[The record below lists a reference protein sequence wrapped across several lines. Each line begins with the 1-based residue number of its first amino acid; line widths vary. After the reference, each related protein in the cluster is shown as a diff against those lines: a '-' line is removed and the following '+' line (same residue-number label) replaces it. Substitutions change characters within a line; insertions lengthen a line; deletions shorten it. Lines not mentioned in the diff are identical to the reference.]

1 MQNFIFENPT
11 RILFGKGQIKRIGA
25 EVRRHGERA
34 LLVYGSGS
42 IRKNG
47 VYDQVMA
54 SLGEAAVAV
63 VEFPGARSNP
73 VLSHVRRGIDL
84 ARKEGVD
91 VVLAVGGGSV
101 IDTAKAIAAGAPAEC
116 DVWDFFLRKSAIKRA
131 LPVLTVVTV
140 SASASEM
147 NPAAVITNEDGARKY
162 SIRDMAV
169 QPKASVLDPTVLFS
183 LDRAYSAYSAVDII
197 AHMLEG
203 YFTNTATA
211 SGLQDGLV
219 EALMHNVMESTGTIL
234 REPENYEARAT
245 LMWSAVLGFNGL
257 TTAGMGIVGFPMH
270 MIEHALSALYDVP
283 HGAGLSVVMPGW
295 MTWASRQSPAR
306 FARLAR
312 KVFHVEAPDDA
323 EAAREGI
330 AGLKRWFAAIG
341 SPVTLAE
348 AKIPEGDIDRIAD
361 NAFALAQVW
370 GLKAYTK
377 EVITEILNLCR

>member
-1 MQNFIFENPT
+1 MENFIFENPT
-11 RILFGKGQIKRIGA
+11 RILFGKGQIKRIGT
-25 EVRRHGERA
+25 EVRRHGQKV

-42 IRKNG
+42 IKRNG

-54 SLGEAAVAV
+54 SLGEAGIAV

-73 VLSHVRRGIDL
+73 VLSHVRLGIEV
-84 ARKEGVD
+84 ARREGAD
-91 VVLAVGGGSV
+91 TSLAVGGGSV

-116 DVWDFFLRKSAIKRA
+116 DVWDFFLRKSAIRKA

-203 YFTNTATA
+203 YFTNTAA
-211 SGLQDGLV
+211 ESDLQDGLV
-219 EALMHNVMESTGTIL
+219 ESLMHNVMESTGVIL
-234 REPENYEARAT
+234 REPDNYEARAT

-257 TTAGMGIVGFPMH
+257 TTAGMGVVGFPMH
-270 MIEHALSALYDVP
+270 MIEHALSALYDIP
-283 HGAGLSVVMPGW
+283 HGAGLSIVMPGW
-295 MTWASRQSPAR
+295 MTWAARRNPAR

-312 KVFHVEAPDDA
+312 RVFHVEAADDA
-323 EAAREGI
+323 EASREGI
-330 AGLKRWFAAIG
+330 ASLRKWFAAIG

-348 AKIPEGDIDRIAD
+348 GKIPDSDIDAVAE
-361 NAFALAQVW
+361 NAYTLAQVW
-370 GLKAYTK
+370 GLKEYSK
-377 EVITEILNLCR
+377 EVIVEILCLCR

>member
-11 RILFGKGQIKRIGA
+11 RILFGKGQIKRIGTEA
-25 EVRRHGERA
+25 RRYGTKV
-34 LLVYGSGS
+34 LLVCGSGS
-42 IRKNG
+42 IKRNG
-47 VYDQVMA
+47 VYNQVMA
-54 SLGEAAVAV
+54 SLGEAGIAV
-63 VEFPGARSNP
+63 VDFPGARSNP
-73 VLSHVRRGIDL
+73 VLSHVRMGIDL
-84 ARKEGVD
+84 ARQEGTD

-101 IDTAKAIAAGAPAEC
+101 IDTAKAIAAGVPAEC

-131 LPVLTVVTV
+131 LPILTVVTV

-169 QPKASVLDPTVLFS
+169 QPKVSVLDPTVLFS
-183 LDRAYSAYSAVDII
+183 LDKAYSAYSAVDII

-211 SGLQDGLV
+211 SDLQDGMV
-219 EALMHNVMESTGTIL
+219 EALMHSVMESTGTIL

-270 MIEHALSALYDVP
+270 MVEHALSALYDIA
-283 HGAGLSVVMPGW
+283 HGAGLSIVMPAW
-295 MTWASRQSPAR
+295 MTWAARRNPAR

-312 KVFHVEAPDDA
+312 RVFHVEATDDA

-330 AGLKRWFAAIG
+330 ESLRKWFVAIG

-348 AKIPEGDIDRIAD
+348 GKIPEGGIDAIAE

-370 GLKAYTK
+370 GLKEYSK
-377 EVITEILNLCR
+377 EVITEILSMCR

>member
-11 RILFGKGQIKRIGA
+11 RILFGKGQIRRIGA
-25 EVRRHGERA
+25 EVRRHGA
-34 LLVYGSGS
+34 KVLLVYGTGS
-42 IRKNG
+42 IKRNG

-54 SLGEAAVAV
+54 SLAEAGVAVA
-63 VEFPGARSNP
+63 EFPGARSNP
-73 VLSHVRRGIDL
+73 VLSHVRLGIER
-84 ARKEGVD
+84 ARNEGAD

-101 IDTAKAIAAGAPAEC
+101 IDTAKAIAAGVPAEC
-116 DVWDFFLRKSAIKRA
+116 DVWDFFLRKSAIKKA

-203 YFTNTATA
+203 YFTNTAT
-211 SGLQDGLV
+211 SSDLQDGLV
-219 EALMHNVMESTGTIL
+219 EALMHSVMESTGVIL

-270 MIEHALSALYDVP
+270 MVEHALSALYDIP
-283 HGAGLSVVMPGW
+283 HGAGLSIVMPAW
-295 MTWASRQSPAR
+295 MTWAARKNPAR

-312 KVFHVEAPDDA
+312 RIFHVEAADDT

-330 AGLKRWFAAIG
+330 ESLKKWFAAIG

-348 AKIPEGDIDRIAD
+348 GKIPEEGIGLITE
-361 NAFALAQVW
+361 NAFSLAQVW
-370 GLKAYTK
+370 GLKDYTK
-377 EVITEILNLCR
+377 EAIAEILTLCR

>member
-11 RILFGKGQIKRIGA
+11 RIIFGKGQIKRIGA
-25 EVRRHGERA
+25 EVRRHGERV

-42 IRKNG
+42 IKRNG
-47 VYDQVMA
+47 VYDQVTA
-54 SLGEAAVAV
+54 SLDEAAVAV

-73 VLSHVRRGIDL
+73 VLSHVRKGIDL
-84 ARKEGVD
+84 ARREAVD

-147 NPAAVITNEDGARKY
+147 NPAAVITNEDGAQKY

-183 LDRAYSAYSAVDII
+183 LDKAYSAYSAVDII

-203 YFTNTATA
+203 YFTNTATG
-211 SGLQDGLV
+211 SELPDGLV
-219 EALMHNVMESTGTIL
+219 ETLMHCVMESTGTIL

-270 MIEHALSALYDVP
+270 MVEHALSALYDIA
-283 HGAGLSVVMPGW
+283 HGAGLSIVMPAW
-295 MTWASRQSPAR
+295 MTWAARQNPAR

-312 KVFHVEAPDDA
+312 RVFHVEAADDA
-323 EAAREGI
+323 TAAREGI
-330 AGLKRWFAAIG
+330 ASLKKWFAAIG

-348 AKIPEGDIDRIAD
+348 GKIPPDDIDRIAD
-361 NAFALAQVW
+361 NAFALAQIW

-377 EVITEILNLCR
+377 EVILEILNLSR

>member
-25 EVRRHGERA
+25 EVRRHGSKA

-42 IRKNG
+42 IKRNG
-47 VYDQVMA
+47 VYDQVVA
-54 SLGEAAVAV
+54 SLGEAEIAV

-73 VLSHVRRGIDL
+73 VLSHVRKGIEL
-84 ARKEGVD
+84 ARREGVD

-101 IDTAKAIAAGAPAEC
+101 IDTGKSIAAGAPAEC

-147 NPAAVITNEDGARKY
+147 NPAAVITNEEGARKY

-183 LDRAYSAYSAVDII
+183 LNRAYSAYSAVDII

-211 SGLQDGLV
+211 SNLQDGIV
-219 EALMHNVMESTGTIL
+219 EALMHSVMESTGVIL

-245 LMWSAVLGFNGL
+245 LMWSAVLGFNGI
-257 TTAGMGIVGFPMH
+257 TTAGMGVVGFPMH
-270 MIEHALSALYDVP
+270 MVEHALSALYDIP
-283 HGAGLSVVMPGW
+283 HGAGLSIVMPGW
-295 MTWASRQSPAR
+295 MTWASRRNPTR

-312 KVFHVEAPDDA
+312 KVFHVEAADDA

-330 AGLKRWFAAIG
+330 ASLKRWFAAIG
-341 SPVTLAE
+341 SPVNLAE
-348 AKIPEGDIDRIAD
+348 GRIPDGDIGRIAE

-370 GLKAYTK
+370 GLKDYSK
-377 EVITEILNLCR
+377 EAIAEILALCR